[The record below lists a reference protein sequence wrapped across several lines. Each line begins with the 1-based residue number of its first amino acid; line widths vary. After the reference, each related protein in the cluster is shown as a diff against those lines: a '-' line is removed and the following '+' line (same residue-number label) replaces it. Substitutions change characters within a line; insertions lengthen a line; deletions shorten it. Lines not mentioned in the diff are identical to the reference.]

1 MFCLFKLIVLKYIGE
16 FSGYATILAQISMK
30 CHGMFQICDRERR
43 KIIVVALYIAM
54 SLSRGLLDLLL
65 KILMAWLVDIIHV
78 FIMSVHDPCACGM
91 NIWLCMCAV
100 ACLCERASAYVYASV
115 CVCAV
120 IWKEGKK
127 NDRYLLLSCMW
138 NCYYPKGFSP
148 AGQCIWVP
156 QRNDS
161 ISHRQQN
168 LIKTKTVST
177 AYLFQFACPSPHFD
191 CCCLEHKQEVHF
203 RAPSRR

>member
-1 MFCLFKLIVLKYIGE
+1 MKVVLEK
-16 FSGYATILAQISMK
+16 
-30 CHGMFQICDRERR
+30 
-43 KIIVVALYIAM
+43 
-54 SLSRGLLDLLL
+54 SRGKLFQAGGAGNTVVQRWERGAYCFCKQRSFNRTWLL
-65 KILMAWLVDIIHV
+65 KSLFHSDIIHV